1 MKIKN
6 IKDLK
11 DFEKNIAEIFNS
23 AKIKAPVHLSSG
35 NEKKLLQFFKKK
47 KISKNDWIF
56 CSWRSHLHCLLKGVP
71 KSVLKKEILRGKSIS
86 LCFMKYKIYSSAI
99 VTGILPISLGLAMSL
114 KRKKISGKVFCFIG
128 DMTSESGM
136 MYECY
141 KYAKNFN
148 LPIHFIIE
156 DNGISVCSPT
166 KKVWG
171 LKKLSFNKNNK
182 YITYYKYHNTYPHAG
197 AGKRVQF

>member
-6 IKDLK
+6 YKELIS
-11 DFEKNIAEIFNS
+11 FEDEIATLFNS

-35 NEKKLLQFFKKK
+35 NEKKLFNIFKRK
-47 KISKNDWIF
+47 KISNKDWIL
-56 CSWRSHLHCLLKGVP
+56 CTWRSHIHCLLKGIP
-71 KSVLKKEILRGKSIS
+71 QKTLKREIIKGKSIS
-86 LCFMKYKIYSSAI
+86 LCFLKYRIYSSAI
-99 VTGILPISLGLAMSL
+99 VTGILPIALGLAFAL
-114 KRKKISGKVFCFIG
+114 KRKKKNAKVYCFVG

-141 KYAKNFN
+141 KFAKNFN

-156 DNGISVCSPT
+156 DNEISVCSPT

-171 LKKLSFNKNNK
+171 LKKLTFKKNNK
-182 YITYYKYHNTYPHAG
+182 FVSYYKYKNSYPHAG